1 MMGSNMKPEQEGC
14 KRKDPQPHLQ
24 KPNARKNDFDMKC
37 DPIKQANSA
46 REKWILE
53 SAYYKSETR
62 SFKPGNELD
71 DWLEAEKEYAEMKVN
86 LFLSVFK
93 EDEYSLTILDLQRLA
108 GFVGVHQPE
117 HMHQEAELVH
127 AIQNACLHL
136 PCFQTNKNF
145 CDEKDCHW
153 RSKCRKLVAVWMR

>member
-1 MMGSNMKPEQEGC
+1 MKSEHEGHNGKGSQTADQEPNPENNDINMNCNPIEQATS
-14 KRKDPQPHLQ
+14 
-24 KPNARKNDFDMKC
+24 N
-37 DPIKQANSA
+37 

-53 SAYYKSETR
+53 AAYFKSETR
-62 SFKPGNELD
+62 SFRPGNELN

-93 EDEYSLTILDLQRLA
+93 EDEHALSITDLQRLA

-117 HMHQEAELVH
+117 HLHQEADLVH

-136 PCFQTNKNF
+136 PCFQTGNKF

-153 RSKCRKLVAVWMR
+153 RAKCQKLVAVWMR